1 MGNALRKELD
11 MKTRKIVAAIAA
23 ASLTLSSG
31 AFAQTSG
38 AQQQTYAATGQQDPN
53 GPVKSPEQLR
63 NDQRAM
69 QQSYQQ
75 DQRNQ
80 QRSGQPAPRADQR
93 DNRGNDNR
101 ANDNR
106 GYDNRGYDSRGYDNR
121 GYDNR
126 GYNSRG
132 YDNRGTY
139 DNRRYDNVGY
149 DYRNYGYRDGGY
161 RGHGRGVGPNHSW
174 YRGDRM
180 PTAYRTRHYVVDDWR
195 GHHLYAPP
203 QGYQWVQ
210 SGGDYLLVAVATGI
224 IASILLSQ

>member
-1 MGNALRKELD
+1 
-11 MKTRKIVAAIAA
+11 MKSRKIVAAIAA
-23 ASLTLSSG
+23 ASLTLSGG

-38 AQQQTYAATGQQDPN
+38 AQQQTYTATGQQDPN

-80 QRSGQPAPRADQR
+80 QRSGQQAPRADQR
-93 DNRGNDNR
+93 DNRGNDNHG
-101 ANDNR
+101 NGNR
-106 GYDNRGYDSRGYDNR
+106 GYDTRGYDNR

-126 GYNSRG
+126 GYDNRG
-132 YDNRGTY
+132 YDNRGYDNRGNY

-203 QGYQWVQ
+203 QG
-210 SGGDYLLVAVATGI
+210 
-224 IASILLSQ
+224 

>member
-1 MGNALRKELD
+1 

-106 GYDNRGYDSRGYDNR
+106 GYD
-121 GYDNR
+121 
-126 GYNSRG
+126 SRG

>member
-1 MGNALRKELD
+1 

-106 GYDNRGYDSRGYDNR
+106 GYDNRG
-121 GYDNR
+121 
-126 GYNSRG
+126 
-132 YDNRGTY
+132 TY

-161 RGHGRGVGPNHSW
+161 RGHGRGVGPSHSW

-180 PTAYRTRHYVVDDWR
+180 PSAYRTRHYVVDDWR

>member
-1 MGNALRKELD
+1 

-75 DQRNQ
+75 DQRNYQ
-80 QRSGQPAPRADQR
+80 GEA
-93 DNRGNDNR
+93 
-101 ANDNR
+101 
-106 GYDNRGYDSRGYDNR
+106 R

-126 GYNSRG
+126 GYNSR
-132 YDNRGTY
+132 YDGR
-139 DNRRYDNVGY
+139 GY

-203 QGYQWVQ
+203 QGYHWVQ